1 MVQHGEKYSFS
12 PCFRFNPMS
21 LDPLDEERIQRI
33 REELTQKFQEPIPD
47 SLIHQAMPGVLYR
60 RSGLI
65 HLTKLNGT
73 PFMMN
78 AELIETVEATPDTV
92 ITLVTGRKYI
102 VREPVDQVREKC
114 IAYKREI
121 GMPLQP

>member
-1 MVQHGEKYSFS
+1 
-12 PCFRFNPMS
+12 
-21 LDPLDEERIQRI
+21 
-33 REELTQKFQEPIPD
+33 
-47 SLIHQAMPGVLYR
+47 
-60 RSGLI
+60 
-65 HLTKLNGT
+65 
-73 PFMMN
+73 
-78 AELIETVEATPDTV
+78 ETVEATPDTV